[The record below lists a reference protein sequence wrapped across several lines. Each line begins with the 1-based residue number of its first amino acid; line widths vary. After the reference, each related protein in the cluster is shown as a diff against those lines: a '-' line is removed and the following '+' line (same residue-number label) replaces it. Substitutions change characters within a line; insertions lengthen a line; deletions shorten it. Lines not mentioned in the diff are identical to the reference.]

1 MNGTINKWEKAQK
14 FGCNY
19 GREEMEAVINV
30 IRNGAY
36 TNGTK
41 VRQFE
46 KKFADYVG
54 SDYAVAANSWVG
66 AMNMLT
72 IALNI
77 SSEDEIIVPALTF
90 QASANIFKLSGAKI
104 VFADVNRRTFNI
116 EEKQLESLITPKT
129 KAIVVVHMCGQPAN
143 MIPIVNIAKKY
154 NLTIIQ
160 DAAHAHGALYMNKK
174 LGEIGDYIVYSF
186 HQGKNMST
194 LGEGGMIVTNNKS
207 IADDM
212 RKIRA
217 HGAGEF
223 LGISSRM
230 TEAQGA
236 VGLIQLN
243 KIEENNK
250 KRRELAYYLSDK
262 LSHIDGIETP
272 YELPNVYHVYHIYN
286 ILLNRDILNISRD
299 DLIKELWI
307 KGRIMAAKQYFPT
320 VNNLIAYRE
329 IGYTDM
335 ICPNAEEISRQLVS
349 LPVSPSLEK
358 ADMDEIIQCIEFII
372 EKRRK

>member
-1 MNGTINKWEKAQK
+1 
-14 FGCNY
+14 
-19 GREEMEAVINV
+19 
-30 IRNGAY
+30 
-36 TNGTK
+36 
-41 VRQFE
+41 
-46 KKFADYVG
+46 
-54 SDYAVAANSWVG
+54 
-66 AMNMLT
+66 
-72 IALNI
+72 
-77 SSEDEIIVPALTF
+77 
-90 QASANIFKLSGAKI
+90 
-104 VFADVNRRTFNI
+104 
-116 EEKQLESLITPKT
+116 
-129 KAIVVVHMCGQPAN
+129 
-143 MIPIVNIAKKY
+143 
-154 NLTIIQ
+154 
-160 DAAHAHGALYMNKK
+160 
-174 LGEIGDYIVYSF
+174 
-186 HQGKNMST
+186 MST

-262 LSHIDGIETP
+262 LSHINGIETP

-335 ICPNAEEISRQLVS
+335 ICPNAEDISRQLVS
-349 LPVSPSLEK
+349 LPISPSLEK
-358 ADMDEIIQCIEFII
+358 GDMDEIIQCIEFII